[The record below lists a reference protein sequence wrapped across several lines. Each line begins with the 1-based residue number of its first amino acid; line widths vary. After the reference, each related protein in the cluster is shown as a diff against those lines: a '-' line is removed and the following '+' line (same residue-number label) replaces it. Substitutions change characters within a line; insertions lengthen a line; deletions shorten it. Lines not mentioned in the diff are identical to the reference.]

1 MDSVNFLLY
10 VSQAPKSSSDEEDT
24 EILRRKV
31 KDNRPPR
38 EVTGILIYRRGY
50 FMQYLEGHNTSVSE
64 LFWRLRGN
72 DNHYNVRV
80 LSQGV
85 TRGRRFSDW
94 SIKHVSVDHVTP
106 SSESLIDLFETVLMS
121 KAEVE
126 WEIDAII
133 KRFCKDSVLLVIN

>member
-1 MDSVNFLLY
+1 MDSVSFLLY
-10 VSQAPKSSSDEEDT
+10 VSQAPKSSSTEEDA
-24 EILRRKV
+24 EVLRRKIR
-31 KDNRPPR
+31 DTRPPH

-50 FMQYLEGHNTSVSE
+50 FMQYLEGHNTDVSE
-64 LFWRLRGN
+64 LFWKLRGN
-72 DNHYNVRV
+72 VNHYNVRV

-85 TRGRRFSDW
+85 AKERRFSDW
-94 SIKHVSVDHVTP
+94 SIKHVSTNHITP